1 MAGLLDIF
9 NTYEGQQALG
19 LLAAGGARSDG
30 AGFGQRLQEG
40 LGSAE
45 KWKQQQ
51 AQAEMQKQQMMA
63 HQQQMQMQAM
73 QMQAMQQQAAKEQAM
88 QALIPQFQKQG
99 SAGLGP
105 LAGNPEAGIMPSAGR
120 AAVAPSFD
128 YKGYA
133 GAMAGID
140 PMKALQLQSSLQK
153 EGQINKL
160 DVKDFTPQSVAKFAQ
175 SQDYG
180 DLVRMDK
187 AHFANTGGETVAVDP
202 FTGQKLNAIQN
213 TQSPDSKASNALGW
227 ANNSLTSQRLQFDK
241 QGGAM
246 KPQLV
251 GDQWVAAPQGMQP
264 GETRQAMPS
273 VTQKDAK
280 EALQLIET
288 AKKIIPQSTGS
299 YLGAGIDQGARF
311 FGASTP
317 GDTAAAQL
325 KALEGSLVS
334 KMPKMSGPQ
343 SDKDVALYKQMA
355 GEIGDP
361 TIPQSRK
368 LAALQVIE
376 QIQQRNSGAP
386 APAAPTMRWNPKTS
400 TLEMV
405 N

>member
-1 MAGLLDIF
+1 MGLLDIF

-99 SAGLGP
+99 SAGLSP

-120 AAVAPSFD
+120 SAVAPSFD

-140 PMKALQLQSSLQK
+140 PMKALQLQASLQK

-175 SQDYG
+175 SQNYG

-251 GDQWVAAPQGMQP
+251 GDQWVTAPQGMQP

-273 VTQKDAK
+273 VMQKDAK

-299 YLGAGIDQGARF
+299 YAGAGVDQMARF
-311 FGASTP
+311 FGSSTT

-376 QIQQRNSGAP
+376 QIQQRNSGAS
-386 APAAPTMRWNPKTS
+386 APAAPTMRWNPKTN